1 MFKKFIVLF
10 FLLFLV
16 SCWSSDETVTTTD
29 TSEWL
34 ISQEKTDFSIEI
46 PETWEEISNSW
57 DVLPTPNEWKI
68 ELVVSAK
75 TQKSGF
81 KNNLL
86 ILSDALGTFTTSKDF
101 SILNNIWA
109 SRDYIDYNL
118 LESKD
123 IKFLD
128 EEISLL
134 YIFEAK
140 YNLESPKLK
149 FLQTSHIC
157 NQTKAF
163 FFTIAIP
170 TSTKD
175 TSKYEDLL
183 KTFKCK

>member
-1 MFKKFIVLF
+1 MFKKVLIL
-10 FLLFLV
+10 FLLSFLT
-16 SCWSSDETVTTTD
+16 SCWDDETKTTTVD
-29 TSEWL
+29 SEWL
-34 ISQEKTDFSIEI
+34 VLQEKSDFSIQV
-46 PETWEEISNSW
+46 PATWEVIENSW
-57 DVLPTPNEWKI
+57 SVLPTPSEWKI
-68 ELVVSAK
+68 ELAVSAK
-75 TQKSGF
+75 NNETF

-86 ILSDALGTFTTSKDF
+86 ILSDTLNTFSTSKDF

-109 SRDYIDYNL
+109 SRDYIDYKI
-118 LESKD
+118 LETKE

-134 YIFEAK
+134 YVFEAR
-140 YNLESPKLK
+140 YNMESPKIK
-149 FLQTSHIC
+149 FLQTAHIC

-175 TSKYEDLL
+175 ISKYEDLL